1 MANRKKRSR
10 FWVVSTHVLTTGF
23 AMPFLASLVA
33 GFLGGYLEGIYR
45 TGGILA
51 TIVTLVLMTIGYA
64 GGTLYSLSYIRRKA
78 IVENPRGCIWPSI
91 IAFALLTCGWG
102 AASLFMGQT
111 GPVAAVIIGVYFLAI
126 IICFSLLTRRG
137 FNQMAAQ
144 TAEQTEE

>member
-1 MANRKKRSR
+1 MAERKERSR

-33 GFLGGYLEGIYR
+33 GFLSGYLESMYR
-45 TGGILA
+45 TGGVLA

-64 GGTLYSLSYIRRKA
+64 GGTLYSLSFIRQKA
-78 IVENPRGCIWPSI
+78 IVDNPRRCIWPSI
-91 IAFALLTCGWG
+91 IAFTVLTCGWG

-111 GPVAAVIIGVYFLAI
+111 GPVAAVIIGLYFLAI

-137 FNQMAAQ
+137 FDRMAAQ
-144 TAEQTEE
+144 AGEPAEE